1 MAITNFESNL
11 RTIRLS
17 IREGYP
23 ACVTIKKLNTGSY
36 NYITRAMNNPG
47 GNVYYEVF
55 KHTKSGKLIG
65 KTLVDATYHGI
76 TYDNRYFS
84 IPDSIAKAILEF
96 HKAI

>member
-47 GNVYYEVF
+47 GNVSILPSSNIY
-55 KHTKSGKLIG
+55 KHTFKNDECSNIE
-65 KTLVDATYHGI
+65 VDDLNLYNHVL
-76 TYDNRYFS
+76 YN
-84 IPDSIAKAILEF
+84 IPGQ
-96 HKAI
+96 